1 MKLSITGRGIE
12 LTDGLKEAVTAKLS
26 KLDRFFT
33 PDTRANVTLS
43 VEHDLQKI
51 EVTIPVKG
59 HTIRAEE
66 SSDDM
71 YTSINEVEEV
81 IERQLRRYRTRIIDK
96 AQQGPKDEDDVA
108 YFSSE
113 FMDSGNEPEED
124 EADIVSG
131 DIRITR
137 TKHFGLKPMYP
148 EDACIEMELLGHSF
162 FVFRNAE
169 TDEVNVVYKRKKQ
182 NTYGLIEPEF

>member
-1 MKLSITGRGIE
+1 MKIAITGRGIE

-43 VEHDLQKI
+43 VEKERQKI

-66 SSDDM
+66 ASDDM

-96 AQQGPKDEDDVA
+96 AQDGPKSADDVA

-113 FMDSGNEPEED
+113 FMDSGEEAFEEED
-124 EADIVSG
+124 ADIVSG
-131 DIRITR
+131 DIRSSLETPRPTR
-137 TKHFGLKPMYP
+137 SMLSTSARSRIPTGLLSLNF
-148 EDACIEMELLGHSF
+148 EDFIS
-162 FVFRNAE
+162 
-169 TDEVNVVYKRKKQ
+169 KKERG
-182 NTYGLIEPEF
+182 YGV

>member
-1 MKLSITGRGIE
+1 M
-12 LTDGLKEAVTAKLS
+12 
-26 KLDRFFT
+26 
-33 PDTRANVTLS
+33 
-43 VEHDLQKI
+43 
-51 EVTIPVKG
+51 TIPVKG

-66 SSDDM
+66 ASDDM

-96 AQQGPKDEDDVA
+96 AQDGPKSADDVA

-113 FMDSGNEPEED
+113 FMDSGEEAFEEED
-124 EADIVSG
+124 ADIVSG

-148 EDACIEMELLGHSF
+148 EDACIEMELLGHNF